1 MDGPSEDQIRALAY
15 QLWEAAG
22 RPEHR
27 AQEFW
32 LHAER
37 ELQAERE
44 LKSAAGETGQPVGP
58 DETSE
63 TFLE

>member
-1 MDGPSEDQIRALAY
+1 MDDPSEDQIRVRAY

-22 RPEHR
+22 RPDHR

-32 LHAER
+32 LRAER
-37 ELQAERE
+37 DIQAERE
-44 LKSAAGETGQPVGP
+44 PKGDETEQPIGP